1 MYDYDPLGRRIAKS
15 KLNKQGEKQCHTQFI
30 WAGSHL
36 VQEIRKG
43 KNGAETERTFTY
55 IYTHPD
61 SYEPLAQCYKEG
73 DNAEHTVNYFHCDQI
88 GIPREMTDSQGK
100 LLWKG
105 RYDAWGQLIHDSNRH
120 AQRTTHQPF
129 RLQNQYF
136 DQETGLHYNFLRYY
150 EPALGR
156 FITQDPIGLA
166 GGMNLYRFANNT
178 QIWIDPLGLARFCT
192 RPLKALPKST
202 DIDPNFRGGL
212 DLGLFHEH
220 IFFEDGSNIGY
231 TTTGT
236 FSERS
241 RVGYKC
247 SDKNYDDTIMK
258 QAVNNV
264 KNKKV
269 RYLEKTDDGRLVVK
283 EKLRF
288 GKNDYNVLTNNCQDF
303 ATEVEKEYINI
314 RGLK

>member
-1 MYDYDPLGRRIAKS
+1 M
-15 KLNKQGEKQCHTQFI
+15 
-30 WAGSHL
+30 
-36 VQEIRKG
+36 
-43 KNGAETERTFTY
+43 
-55 IYTHPD
+55 
-61 SYEPLAQCYKEG
+61 
-73 DNAEHTVNYFHCDQI
+73 
-88 GIPREMTDSQGK
+88 
-100 LLWKG
+100 
-105 RYDAWGQLIHDSNRH
+105 
-120 AQRTTHQPF
+120 
-129 RLQNQYF
+129 
-136 DQETGLHYNFLRYY
+136 RYY

-156 FITQDPIGLA
+156 FITQDLIGLM

-220 IFFEDGSNIGY
+220 IFYDDGSNIGY
-231 TTTGT
+231 GGEGV
-236 FSERS
+236 FSETS
-241 RVGYKC
+241 IEGYKC

-269 RYLEKTDDGRLVVK
+269 QYLEKTDDGRLVVK